1 MIINMLRKVF
11 QFLILLVAISVIS
24 CNIDTGGERLLVK
37 ASGKPGEVLLIMD
50 SVQWKGK
57 LGEAMRA
64 ALYQDLVGVS
74 RPEKIFTV
82 RYIEPTLFNSVL
94 NKARN
99 LIFVATLDS
108 KTGGGQTVRNFM
120 TENYIQNN
128 PDKFIISQKDIYAS
142 GQDALYLF
150 SASEDELAEKVLN
163 NKATIV
169 NFFNQK
175 EKDRLMQGLYKAKEE
190 TAVSDFMMRDYDC
203 SVRVPNGYQIA
214 ANDPDFVWLR
224 SVGETDKN
232 IFISFRNY
240 TSADIFQNSNLIGL
254 RDSITRLNVFEDP
267 ENDESYTKVDTVNM
281 NTEFTNL
288 TFNGHYG
295 KKIRGIWK
303 ANNLTIGGS
312 FLSYVFVDEETG
324 RLYYIDGF
332 VIRPGK
338 NKREAL
344 RELDVILSTFTTK
357 QQPETEEGK
366 S

>member
-1 MIINMLRKVF
+1 
-11 QFLILLVAISVIS
+11 
-24 CNIDTGGERLLVK
+24 
-37 ASGKPGEVLLIMD
+37 MD
-50 SVQWKGK
+50 SVQWQGK
-57 LGEAMRA
+57 LGQAMRA
-64 ALYQDLVGVS
+64 TLNQDLVGVS
-74 RPEKIFTV
+74 RPEKLFTV
-82 RYIEPTLFNSVL
+82 RFIEPTLFNSVL

-108 KTGGGQTVRNFM
+108 KTQGGQTVRNFM
-120 TENYIQNN
+120 TQNYIQDN

-150 SASEDELAEKVLN
+150 SANEDELAEKILK

-169 NFFNQK
+169 NFFDQK
-175 EKDRLMQGLYKAKEE
+175 EKERLLKNLYVAKEQ
-190 TAVSDFMMRDYDC
+190 TSISDFMMRDYDC

-214 ANDPDFVWLR
+214 ANEPGFVWLR

-232 IFISFRNY
+232 IFVSFRNY
-240 TSADIFQNSNLIGL
+240 TSESVFENKNLIGL
-254 RDSITRLNVFEDP
+254 RDSITRVHVFEDP
-267 ENDESYTKVDTVNM
+267 ENDNSYTKVDSVNIE
-281 NTEFTNL
+281 TEIIPAE
-288 TFNGHYG
+288 FNGNYG
-295 KKIRGIWK
+295 KRLRGIWK

-312 FLSYVFVDEETG
+312 FVSYVFVDEETN

-344 RELDVILSTFTTK
+344 RELEVILSTFKAKAPT
-357 QQPETEEGK
+357 TEEK

>member
-1 MIINMLRKVF
+1 MYRK
-11 QFLILLVAISVIS
+11 ILLLFLVFSTTAFIS
-24 CNIDTGGERLLVK
+24 CDLENSGERLLVK
-37 ASGKPGEVLLIMD
+37 ASGKPAEVLLMMD

-57 LGEAMRA
+57 LGDAIRSAMN
-64 ALYQDLVGVS
+64 QDLVGVS
-74 RPEKIFTV
+74 RPEKIFTL

-99 LIFVATLDS
+99 LIFIATLDS
-108 KTGGGQTVRNFM
+108 KTPGGNTVRNFM
-120 TENYIQNN
+120 TKDYIQNN

-150 SASEDELAEKVLN
+150 SASEDDLAEKIFN

-175 EKDRLMQGLYKAKEE
+175 EKDRLLKSLFVAKEQ
-190 TAVSDFMMRDYDC
+190 TSVSDFMMRDYDC
-203 SVRVPNGYQIA
+203 SVRVPLGYQIA
-214 ANDPDFVWLR
+214 ANEPGFVWLR

-232 IFISFRNY
+232 IFVSYRNY
-240 TSADIFQNSNLIGL
+240 TSEDVFKESNLIGL
-254 RDSITRLNVFEDP
+254 RDSITRTYVFEDP
-267 ENDESYTKVDTVNM
+267 ENDESYTKVDTVHM
-281 NTEFTNL
+281 ETEFITTQFKN
-288 TFNGHYG
+288 NYG
-295 KKIRGIWK
+295 KRIRGIWK

-312 FLSYVFVDEETG
+312 FISYVFVDEESG

-338 NKREAL
+338 DKREAL
-344 RELDVILSTFTTK
+344 RELDVILNTFTTK
-357 QQPETEEGK
+357 QPKVEEA

>member
-1 MIINMLRKVF
+1 MLRKVF
-11 QFLILLVAISVIS
+11 QFVLLITAFGIVS
-24 CNIDTGGERLLVK
+24 CEFDNNGERLLVK

-64 ALYQDLVGVS
+64 TLYQDLVGVS

-108 KTGGGQTVRNFM
+108 KTQGGLTVRNFM
-120 TENYIQNN
+120 TQDYIQNN
-128 PDKFIISQKDIYAS
+128 PDKFIISQKNIYAS
-142 GQDALYLF
+142 GQDAIYLF
-150 SASEDELAEKVLN
+150 SANENDLTEKILN
-163 NKATIV
+163 NKQTIV

-175 EKDRLMQGLYKAKEE
+175 EQERLLQGLYKAKEQK
-190 TAVSDFMMRDYDC
+190 AVSDFMMRDYDC

-214 ANDPDFVWLR
+214 ANDPGFVWLR

-232 IFISFRNY
+232 IFVSFRNY
-240 TSADIFQNSNLIGL
+240 TSTEIFENSNLIGL

-267 ENDESYTKVDTVNM
+267 ENDESYTKVDTVNIQ
-281 NTEFTNL
+281 TEFTAL
-288 TFNGHYG
+288 TFKGNYA

-312 FLSYVFVDEETG
+312 FIGYAFVDEAQG

-344 RELDVILSTFTTK
+344 RELDVILNTFITK
-357 QQPETEEGK
+357 QEPAAEK

>member
-1 MIINMLRKVF
+1 MFRNIT
-11 QFLILLVAISVIS
+11 LLLLTLFSLTFIS
-24 CNIDTGGERLLVK
+24 CDFDSNGERLLVK
-37 ASGKPGEVLLIMD
+37 ASGKPGEILLIMD
-50 SVQWKGK
+50 SAQWKGK
-57 LGEAMRA
+57 LGQ
-64 ALYQDLVGVS
+64 ALRSTLNQDLVGVS
-74 RPEKIFTV
+74 RPEKLFTV
-82 RYIEPTLFNSVL
+82 RFIEPTLFNSVL

-108 KTGGGQTVRNFM
+108 KTQGGLTVRNFL
-120 TENYIQNN
+120 TKNYIQDN

-150 SASEDELAEKVLN
+150 SANEDELAEKILN

-175 EKDRLMQGLYKAKEE
+175 EKERLLQNLYVAKEQ
-190 TAVSDFMMRDYDC
+190 TSVSDFMMRDYGC

-214 ANDPDFVWLR
+214 ANEPGFVWLR
-224 SVGETDKN
+224 NVGETDKN
-232 IFISFRNY
+232 IFVSFRDY
-240 TSADIFQNSNLIGL
+240 TSESIFEKRNLVGL
-254 RDSITRLNVFEDP
+254 RDSITRVHVFEDP
-267 ENDESYTKVDTVNM
+267 ENDNSYTKIDTINIE
-281 NTEFTNL
+281 TEVITTQL
-288 TFNGHYG
+288 NGNYA
-295 KKIRGIWK
+295 KRLRGIWK

-312 FLSYVFVDEETG
+312 FVSYVFVDEENN

-344 RELDVILSTFTTK
+344 RELEVILTTFK
-357 QQPETEEGK
+357 AKKPSVEAN

>member
-1 MIINMLRKVF
+1 MLRKI
-11 QFLILLVAISVIS
+11 FLLLVSVAVIGFVS
-24 CNIDTGGERLLVK
+24 CEFDSNGERLLVK
-37 ASGKPGEVLLIMD
+37 ASGKPGEIILVMD

-57 LGEAMRA
+57 LGDAMRQT
-64 ALYQDLVGVS
+64 LNQDLIGVS
-74 RPEKIFTV
+74 RPEKLFTV
-82 RYIEPTLFNSVL
+82 RFIEPTLFNSVL

-108 KTGGGQTVRNFM
+108 KTGGGQTVRNFL
-120 TENYIQNN
+120 TKNYIQDN

-150 SASEDELAEKVLN
+150 SASEDELAEKILK

-175 EKDRLMQGLYKAKEE
+175 EKERLVKNLYVAKEQVS
-190 TAVSDFMMRDYDC
+190 VSDFMSRDYQC

-214 ANDPDFVWLR
+214 ANEPGFVWLR
-224 SVGETDKN
+224 NVGETDKN
-232 IFISFRNY
+232 VFVSFRDY
-240 TSADIFQNSNLIGL
+240 TSESEFEDDQLIAL
-254 RDSITRLNVFEDP
+254 RDSITRVHVFEDP
-267 ENDESYTKVDTVNM
+267 ENDNSYTKVDTKNIE
-281 NTEFTNL
+281 TEIIT
-288 TFNGHYG
+288 TQFNGNYA
-295 KKIRGIWK
+295 KRIRGIWK

-312 FLSYVFVDEETG
+312 FVSYVFVDEETN
-324 RLYYIDGF
+324 RLYYLDGF

-344 RELDVILSTFTTK
+344 RELDVILSTFSTK
-357 QQPETEEGK
+357 QVTKAEN